1 MMHTDLQVYKES
13 MQLVKDIYELTR
25 EFPKDEQW
33 ALTSQMKR
41 SVISIPSNLA
51 EGSGRRSSKEL
62 SHFLNIS
69 LGSLSEL
76 ETQIEIAI
84 LLKFIVEPEVLEPLK
99 ARIQAI
105 KRMLV
110 ALQKRVTA
118 PSLSSK

>member
-1 MMHTDLQVYKES
+1 MHTDLQVYKES
-13 MQLVKDIYELTR
+13 MLLVKDIYDLTR
-25 EFPKDEQW
+25 SFPKDEQW

-41 SVISIPSNLA
+41 AVISIPSNLA

>member
-1 MMHTDLQVYKES
+1 MHTDLQVYKES
-13 MQLVKDIYELTR
+13 MLLVKDIYDLTR
-25 EFPKDEQW
+25 SFPKDEQW

-41 SVISIPSNLA
+41 AVISIPSNLA

-76 ETQIEIAI
+76 ETQIEIANI
-84 LLKFIVEPEVLEPLK
+84 LGFIEDKSMTEPII
-99 ARIQAI
+99 ARLNSV

-110 ALQKRVTA
+110 ALQKRVTT
-118 PSLSSK
+118 PPLSSK